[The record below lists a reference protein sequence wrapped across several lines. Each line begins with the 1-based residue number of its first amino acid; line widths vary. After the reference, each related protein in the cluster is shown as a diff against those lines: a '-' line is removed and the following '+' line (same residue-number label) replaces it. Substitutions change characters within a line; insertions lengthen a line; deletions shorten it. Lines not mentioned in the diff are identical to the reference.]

1 MGADGF
7 ECQICG
13 ASALVEIEG
22 FSALWRVASDCTPFR
37 QGGKLSVCSACA
49 AMQKIPDEHWFAEIK
64 EIYRK
69 YDIYHQSGGV
79 EQSVFDP
86 MTGQARRRSVMLAQ
100 RLTGALNLTASGR
113 LLDFG
118 CGNGAMLAAF
128 SEVRPQWSLFG
139 LELDDR
145 NLARHKQIPGFCGLY
160 TGAPQ
165 EVPGHF
171 DLITLSHS
179 LEHTPAPHTVLRC
192 LRERLATGGRL
203 FVQVPNGGQNP
214 FDLVVADHLCHF
226 TAETLM
232 HLVARSGF
240 EVELVETDWVT
251 KEISLLAS
259 PAAAPSAGQTR
270 AERPL
275 AVDRVRDRVRW
286 LHAVVEGAGR
296 AAATGR
302 FGLFG
307 TSISATWLFGQL
319 ADDVEF
325 FVDEDPA
332 RAGRHHMQRPIW
344 RPDEAPTNAAVY
356 LALVPA
362 VAQTV
367 RDRLRGLPL
376 RFHVPPA
383 LSLC

>member
-1 MGADGF
+1 MATDGLG
-7 ECQICG
+7 CQICG

-37 QGGKLSVCSACA
+37 QGGRLSVCDACDA
-49 AMQKIPDEHWFAEIK
+49 VQKISDDRWFAEIG

-79 EQSVFDP
+79 EQSVFDSMAGRP
-86 MTGQARRRSVMLAQ
+86 KRRSVVLAE
-100 RLTGALNLTASGR
+100 RVAGALNLTPSGR

-145 NLARHKQIPGFCGLY
+145 NLGRHKQIPGFCGLY
-160 TGAPQ
+160 TGAPE

-179 LEHTPAPHTVLRC
+179 LEHTPAPGAVLRS
-192 LRERLATGGRL
+192 LREKLATGGRL
-203 FVQVPNGGQNP
+203 FVQVPNAGQNP

-226 TAETLM
+226 TADTLV
-232 HLVARSGF
+232 HLVTRSGF
-240 EVELVETDWVT
+240 LVERVDTDWVT

-259 PAAAPSAGQTR
+259 PADAPSADQRR
-270 AERPL
+270 AEQRL
-275 AVDRVRDRVRW
+275 TVDGVRERVGW
-286 LHAVVEGAGR
+286 LEAVVDGARR
-296 AAATGR
+296 AAAEER

-332 RAGRHHMQRPIW
+332 RAGGHHMQRPIW
-344 RPDEAPTNAAVY
+344 RPDEAPANAAVY

-362 VAQTV
+362 VAQAV
-367 RDRLRGLPL
+367 RDRLRALPL
-376 RFHVPPA
+376 RFHSPPP
-383 LSLC
+383 LSLS